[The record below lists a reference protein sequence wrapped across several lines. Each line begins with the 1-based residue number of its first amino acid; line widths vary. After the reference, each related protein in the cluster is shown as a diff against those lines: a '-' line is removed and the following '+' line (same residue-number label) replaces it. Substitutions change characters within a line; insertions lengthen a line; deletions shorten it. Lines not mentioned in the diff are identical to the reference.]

1 MLVGKEVLSF
11 SPICRVETEV
21 CIRYEYVIK
30 DEKRPFLFHFDR
42 NYFDA
47 NMFYVYKIVVWLG
60 SEDYILYEFL
70 IFVFVK
76 FIYSDKAT
84 NFFQNL
90 HRRFD
95 WHYIGQMYGGDF
107 AKFCALLR
115 IYEIYIGKYLI
126 FCESK

>member
-1 MLVGKEVLSF
+1 MIGGNISRISVALAYESMLVGKEVLSF
-11 SPICRVETEV
+11 SPICGVV

-30 DEKRPFLFHFDR
+30 DEIRPFLFHFDR

-84 NFFQNL
+84 
-90 HRRFD
+90 
-95 WHYIGQMYGGDF
+95 
-107 AKFCALLR
+107 KFCKISTLDLT
-115 IYEIYIGKYLI
+115 GTT
-126 FCESK
+126 